1 MERNTDKLMNPANLL
16 ETLEG
21 AEQSKVINTSGR
33 NIAQEIRAALAAGN
47 VAYAICLFS
56 VWTRSVDYDS
66 RSHDLRVAIMSKLG
80 IWSSDPDTY
89 INVDGVQ
96 HSKPR
101 REAQTEAQTEAQP
114 LEVVCSVPGLFV
126 HTRRVPVT
134 ETPQAAIT
142 LRKAIGRSIRVLS
155 GQLYDLGRSEDKANR
170 KKTHA
175 LLARLENTDDRLWEE
190 RQNLITE
197 QHQAAEDG
205 KGI

>member
-1 MERNTDKLMNPANLL
+1 MERNTHKLMNPANLL
-16 ETLEG
+16 ESLEG
-21 AEQSKVINTSGR
+21 DEQSKVINTSGR
-33 NIAQEIRAALAAGN
+33 KIAEEIRTALAAGN

-56 VWTRSVDYDS
+56 VWSRSVDYDS

-89 INVDGVQ
+89 VNVDGVQ

-101 REAQTEAQTEAQP
+101 RAPQTEAQP

-126 HTRRVPVT
+126 HVQRPPVV

-155 GQLYDLGRSEDKANR
+155 GQLYDLGRSEDDANR

-197 QHQAAEDG
+197 QRQAAEDG